1 MRPDGKMRVVVRVAG
16 IGRYVG
22 VGRTYRLAKSAAAD
36 LAYRR
41 VTEAFAEQL

>member
-1 MRPDGKMRVVVRVAG
+1 MIRPDGKMRVAVRVAG
-16 IGRYVG
+16 AGRFVG

-41 VTEAFAEQL
+41 VSETNAT